1 MRVCV
6 RDPHTIVY
14 ICMWHPEKNQGVIV
28 YANYT
33 FFYFD
38 FYIFITSLRQYLSLT
53 WNSTSRRGYINNE
66 SHYFSWLCF
75 SYGGIYGKISPLPV
89 SLLGKKDYK

>member
-38 FYIFITSLRQYLSLT
+38 FYIFITSLR
-53 WNSTSRRGYINNE
+53 RI
-66 SHYFSWLCF
+66 SH
-75 SYGGIYGKISPLPV
+75 
-89 SLLGKKDYK
+89 